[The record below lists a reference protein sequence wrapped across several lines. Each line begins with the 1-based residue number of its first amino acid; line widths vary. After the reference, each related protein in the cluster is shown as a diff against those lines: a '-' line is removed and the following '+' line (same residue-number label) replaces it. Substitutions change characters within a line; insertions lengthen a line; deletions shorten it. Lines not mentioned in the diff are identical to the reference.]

1 MAESTFK
8 RSARKKLLWLAT
20 LIVLLAALIGAA
32 PSLFGEKGASFT
44 PQLALDLQGGTSMIL
59 KPVYQ
64 VGTSGS
70 PEQLQQAVE
79 IIRQRIDST
88 GVSEAQIT
96 TSGDSAIIVSVP
108 GNTST
113 ALEDLVSQSARMV
126 FRPVL
131 VASSGATATVATKGK
146 PSTPI
151 ATSSASPT
159 NPSDL
164 NNVDAATQ
172 ASYEQLVCSKD
183 FKITGNPV
191 DSKPLVT
198 CNRDMTEKYILGPV
212 EVDGTEISDAQAN
225 TETVGQVS
233 TNNWLVNLTFKSKGS
248 TQFADT
254 TTRLFGLSDPRN
266 RFAVTLDGLVVTAP
280 KVDGVI
286 SGGQAQITG
295 TFTQQEATSLA
306 DQLKYGSLPIQ
317 FQVDNTEKVSAT
329 LGVASL
335 NAGLLAGLIGLI
347 LVVIYSLFQY
357 RALAAVTMG
366 SLVVAAVLTYL
377 VICYLSWRSGYRLS
391 LAGVAGLIVAIGIT
405 VDSFIVYFERVRD
418 ELRDGRTLSG
428 AVEAG
433 WKRAI
438 RTITVSDGVSLLA
451 AITLYLLTVGNV
463 RGFAF
468 TLLITTLIDL
478 IVVLLFTHPLLQL
491 ISGNRFFLSGSKWS
505 GFDSK
510 TLTTGGYVGRGKF
523 REPENT
529 AKAKKS
535 ANEVAKRQTIAER
548 KSAGQEGTK

>member
-1 MAESTFK
+1 MADSTFK
-8 RSARKKLLWLAT
+8 KSARKKLIWLVA
-20 LIVLLAALIGAA
+20 LISVLAGIIGAA
-32 PSLFGEKGASFT
+32 PTLWGAKEASFF

-59 KPVYQ
+59 KPIYQ
-64 VGTSGS
+64 AGS
-70 PEQLQQAVE
+70 TGSAEQLQQAVE

-96 TSGDSAIIVSVP
+96 TSGDSAIVVSVP
-108 GNTST
+108 GNTSGD
-113 ALEDLVSQSARMV
+113 LENLISQSAQMS

-131 VASSGATATVATKGK
+131 VASSGATAIVAQKGK
-146 PSTPI
+146 TTAPI

-159 NPSDL
+159 DPSDL
-164 NNVDAATQ
+164 NVVDAATQ
-172 ASYEQLVCSKD
+172 AAYEKLVCD
-183 FKITGNPV
+183 GNFKILGTPAAN
-191 DSKPLVT
+191 KPLVT
-198 CNRDMTEKYILGPV
+198 CNRGLNEKYILGPV
-212 EVDGTEISDAQAN
+212 EVDGTEISDAQAG

-233 TNNWLVNLTFKSKGS
+233 TNKWMVNLTFKSKGS
-248 TQFADT
+248 GQFADT
-254 TTRLFGLSDPRN
+254 TTRLFGLTDPRN
-266 RFAVTLDGLVVTAP
+266 RFAVTLDGIVVTAP
-280 KVDGVI
+280 AVQGVI

-295 TFTQQEATSLA
+295 SFTQTEATSLA
-306 DQLKYGSLPIQ
+306 NQLKYGSLPIQ
-317 FQVDNTEKVSAT
+317 FEVNNTEKVSAT

-347 LVVIYSLFQY
+347 LVVLYSVFQY
-357 RALAAVTMG
+357 RALAFVTMG
-366 SLVVAAVLTYL
+366 SLVVAAILTYL

-418 ELRDGRTLSG
+418 ELRDGRALGG

-438 RTITVSDGVSLLA
+438 RTIIVSDGVSLLA
-451 AITLYLLTVGNV
+451 AVTLFLLTVGNV

-478 IVVLLFTHPLLQL
+478 VVVFMFTHPLLQL
-491 ISGNRFFLSGSKWS
+491 ISTNRFFLSGSKWS

-510 TLTTGGYVGRGKF
+510 ALVSGGYIGRGKF

-529 AKAKKS
+529 PKAKRS
-535 ANEVAKRQTIAER
+535 TNEAIKRQTIAER
-548 KSAGQEGTK
+548 KNQEGSN

>member
-8 RSARKKLLWLAT
+8 KSARKKLIWLVA
-20 LIVLLAALIGAA
+20 LISVLAGVIGAA
-32 PSLFGEKGASFT
+32 PSLWGAKEASFF

-59 KPVYQ
+59 KPIYQ
-64 VGTSGS
+64 AGS
-70 PEQLQQAVE
+70 TGSAEQLQQAVE

-96 TSGDSAIIVSVP
+96 TSGDSAIVVSVP
-108 GNTST
+108 GDTSSD
-113 ALEDLVSQSARMV
+113 LENLISQSAQMA

-131 VASSGATATVATKGK
+131 VSSSGATAIVAEKGK
-146 PSTPI
+146 TTAPI
-151 ATSSASPT
+151 ATGSAKPT
-159 NPSDL
+159 DPSDL
-164 NNVDAATQ
+164 NVVDAATQ
-172 ASYEQLVCSKD
+172 AAYEKLVCD
-183 FKITGNPV
+183 GNFKILGTPAA
-191 DSKPLVT
+191 DKPLVT
-198 CNRDMTEKYILGPV
+198 CNRGMNEKYILGPV

-233 TNNWLVNLTFKSKGS
+233 TNKWLVNLTFKSKGS
-248 TQFADT
+248 AQFADT
-254 TTRLFGLSDPRN
+254 TTRLYGLTDPRN
-266 RFAVTLDGLVVTAP
+266 RFAVTLDGIVVTAP
-280 KVDGVI
+280 AVQGVI
-286 SGGQAQITG
+286 TGGQAQITG
-295 TFTQQEATSLA
+295 SFTQAEATSLA
-306 DQLKYGSLPIQ
+306 NQLKYGSLPIQ
-317 FQVDNTEKVSAT
+317 FEVNNTEKVSAT

-335 NAGLLAGLIGLI
+335 QAGLLAGLIGLI
-347 LVVIYSLFQY
+347 LVVVYSLLQY

-418 ELRDGRTLSG
+418 ELRDGRALGG

-438 RTITVSDGVSLLA
+438 RTIMVSDGVSLLA
-451 AITLYLLTVGNV
+451 AVTLFLLTVGNV

-478 IVVLLFTHPLLQL
+478 VVVFLFTHPILQL
-491 ISGNRFFLSGSKWS
+491 ISTNRFFLSGSKWS

-510 TLTTGGYVGRGKF
+510 ALVSGGYVGRGKF
-523 REPENT
+523 RAPEDT
-529 AKAKKS
+529 PRAKRS
-535 ANEVAKRQTIAER
+535 TNEAIKRQTIAER
-548 KSAGQEGTK
+548 KNQEGSN